1 MNKCLL
7 MAPLVL
13 ALANTANAQPND
25 TLGKIKASGEVVLG
39 VREAGGGLSYALGDG
54 KYGGFHVEVCQ
65 NIVAALEKSLD
76 KKLQTKYQP
85 VTSQNRIPSVSNG
98 TVDLECGVTTNNA
111 TRQKDVSFVLT
122 TFVEEVRMAVRANSG
137 INSIAQLNG
146 KTLASTAGTTS
157 LSLIRRQKNAASLD
171 IKEILA
177 KDDAETFALLEGGK
191 ADAYVMDSQI
201 LAGAI
206 ANTEKPSDF
215 KIVGAPLAVE
225 PIAIMIRKDDP
236 AFKKIAD
243 DTVRALVKSGQL
255 PKIYAKWF
263 VQPIPPKNIKLNL
276 PASNNTKAAWAN
288 LNDKPAEEY
297 VAK

>member
-255 PKIYAKWF
+255 PKI
-263 VQPIPPKNIKLNL
+263 
-276 PASNNTKAAWAN
+276 
-288 LNDKPAEEY
+288 
-297 VAK
+297 